1 MRPLR
6 VLLVEDSAED
16 AELMLRALKAGG
28 FDPVHERVETPA
40 ALRSALKGST
50 WDVIL
55 SDYYLPELEA
65 PAALALVRE
74 RAPDTPFLVVSGSMG
89 EDTAVAAMKS
99 GAVDYIMK
107 DRLQRLAPAVERA
120 IEDAAVRRDRRRL
133 EQQLLASQRLEAVGR
148 LAGGVAHDFN
158 NVLTAVLGSTEL
170 LILDTP
176 PGVAKREELEII
188 REAATRAQDLIRQL
202 LAFSSRQALKPVVL
216 DVNHLVKNVGKM
228 LRRLIGE
235 NIQLVTEPAAELD
248 SLCADPGQLEQ
259 VLVNLAVNARD
270 AMPQGGRLAIATGN
284 LQVAEGAA
292 VAVPPGHYVVL
303 RVTDTGTG
311 MDAATME
318 RAFEPFFTTKPKGK
332 GTGLGLA
339 TVYGIVRQSGG
350 HVEVESAP
358 GAGTTFRVYLP
369 RVVEAADQRVEGAV
383 AAPARGAETVLV
395 VEDDA
400 HVRLLARKVLEQA
413 GYRVLVAAGGKEAL
427 AAAEAHEG
435 PIDLLMTDV
444 VMPEMSGRTLT
455 RRLTQRHP
463 GLKVLYMSGY
473 SDADIAQHG
482 VFEAGIP
489 FIKKPFTPS
498 LLTQKL
504 REVLDQA

>member
-6 VLLVEDSAED
+6 VLFVEDSAAD

-28 FDPVHERVETPA
+28 FDLVHERVETAA
-40 ALRSALKGST
+40 ALRAALEGIT
-50 WDVIL
+50 WDVVL

-74 RAPDTPFLVVSGSMG
+74 RAPDMPFLVISGSMG
-89 EDTAVAAMKS
+89 EDTAVAAMKA
-99 GAVDYIMK
+99 GATDYIMK

-120 IEDAAVRRDRRRL
+120 IEEAAVRRDRRRL

-158 NVLTAVLGSTEL
+158 NVLTAILGSTEL
-170 LILDTP
+170 LLLDTP
-176 PGVAKREELEII
+176 PGAAKREELEII
-188 REAATRAQDLIRQL
+188 REAATHAQDLIRQL

-235 NIQLVTEPAAELD
+235 NIELTTEPAPDVD
-248 SLCADPGQLEQ
+248 SVCADPGQLEQ
-259 VLVNLAVNARD
+259 VLVNLVVNARD
-270 AMPQGGRLAIATGN
+270 AMPQGGRLTIATAN
-284 LQVAEGAA
+284 LAVAEGA
-292 VAVPPGHYVVL
+292 VPVPPGRYVVL

-311 MDAATME
+311 MDAVTME
-318 RAFEPFFTTKPKGK
+318 RAFEPFFTTKPRGK
-332 GTGLGLA
+332 GSGLGLA

-350 HVEVESAP
+350 HVEVESRP
-358 GAGTTFRVYLP
+358 GAGTTFRIYLP
-369 RVVEAADQRVEGAV
+369 RVEAV
-383 AAPARGAETVLV
+383 AEQGAASTAVAPARGAETVLV
-395 VEDDA
+395 VEDDER
-400 HVRLLARKVLEQA
+400 VRLLARKELEQA

-427 AAAEAHEG
+427 AAAEGHDG

-444 VMPEMSGRTLT
+444 VMPEMSGRTLS

-463 GLKVLYMSGY
+463 ALKVLYMSGY
-473 SDADIAQHG
+473 SDEDIAQHG
-482 VFEAGIP
+482 VFEAGTA

-498 LLTQKL
+498 LLTKKL
-504 REVLDQA
+504 REVLDPQ